1 MAEDENIV
9 GEGTKEEVSPKKRPL
24 KKIILLVG
32 VVLLLGGGGFAG
44 WKFFLSDEGGGGDDT
59 AVAEA
64 KTADNDSPAVRIM
77 HEMKPFIVNLLGDK
91 GKRYLKA
98 KIVAEVGDE
107 GIQKELANRDAEI
120 RDAILL
126 LLAGKSFD
134 DISTPNGKI
143 ALRVELVTRLNSI
156 LVQGRVRNLYF
167 TEFVVQ

>member
-1 MAEDENIV
+1 MAEDENV
-9 GEGTKEEVSPKKRPL
+9 LADGTETATAQKRPL
-24 KKIILLVG
+24 RKVILIAG
-32 VVLLLGGGGFAG
+32 VALLLGGGGLAG
-44 WKFFLSDEGGGGDDT
+44 WKFFLSDQRGGRNDT

-64 KTADNDSPAVRIM
+64 KTADKNSAEVRIM
-77 HEMKPFIVNLLGDK
+77 YEMKPFIVNLLGDR

-107 GIQKELANRDAEI
+107 AVQEELATRDAEI

-143 ALRVELVTRLNSI
+143 DLRAELVTRLNS
-156 LVQGRVRNLYF
+156 LLEKGVVRKLYF